1 GRARHRPGLTHRI
14 GGIEKEDGTGNINYE
29 ADNHAHM
36 VKLRRDRVARIAD
49 DIPATM
55 LDGDV
60 DGADLLV
67 LGWGSTWGAI
77 TSAVMR
83 ARSEGLKVAHAHVT
97 HLNPLP
103 RDLGDIVR
111 RYPKVLVPE
120 MNLGQFCRI
129 IRAEFLVDAQPISKV
144 EGVPFTAAELHSHI
158 AAALDGC
165 PTTANRPHDHH
176 GSPR

>member
-1 GRARHRPGLTHRI
+1 M
-14 GGIEKEDGTGNINYE
+14 
-29 ADNHAHM
+29 AH
-36 VKLRRDRVARIAD
+36 IAN
-49 DIPATM
+49 DIPPTM
-55 LDGDV
+55 LEGDI
-60 DGADLLV
+60 DDADLLV

-83 ARSEGLKVAHAHVT
+83 AREEGRKVAHAHVT

-103 RDLGDIVR
+103 KDLGDIVR

-129 IRAEFLVDAQPISKV
+129 IRSEFLVDAQSVAKV

-158 AAALDGC
+158 NGVLD
-165 PTTANRPHDHH
+165 D
-176 GSPR
+176 